1 MSEMVGK
8 GALTGGGRDNQH
20 EPATGQHENPRQVS
34 MRAEG
39 EA

>member
-20 EPATGQHENPRQVS
+20 ENPRQVS